1 MNSLEVAFCDGHS
14 DHGERLET
22 RLATAVSTSL
32 QHAYAK
38 GFPLHTLAEGL
49 TRDLC
54 KAHGSLRHY
63 GVRGVSRTFEDVV
76 AALSP
81 PAESTI
87 LPAKPEERPTHI
99 GPIEYVRADVPE
111 SSAQDEA
118 ADDEA
123 EGIPVK
129 HYTRL
134 MRDLVSQPTSV
145 RPSGKSTTTGEQG
158 IAYILSHDFPR
169 PFGLSE
175 AKQSLLRA
183 LKDAETPTD
192 FVIALASH
200 GKSCSTLRS
209 DVLTTVGNED
219 HAKAM
224 TRWLVAPD
232 GVKSF
237 DEFLNETLMAEMA
250 NAGAVMFIPAMD
262 AVPSIAAM
270 PGLESPIGSVSTL
283 DSEDE
288 GSDPPDSGGDSE
300 EESDYGDDV
309 AGETHWA
316 LNEYG
321 TAFWENTSLRHHMV
335 AHPAGRVGARDASY
349 LEQIPCSIRDLSKIL
364 DDLAVLWDRSQSGLL
379 SYQTTDMN
387 EAETK
392 KYSDDRVAAMES
404 GQDAWAEI
412 MGEVGKARHRALSS
426 VDALLRAANAP
437 GTELEKFTTVMPSVH
452 DQDSDRHETVASY
465 LSGVA
470 AKLLNG
476 WRVAKKVRLNKIGGT
491 SGTMRTSHGDEGV
504 TKRTRSESPGEPVQ
518 EEHDAKRSR
527 V

>member
-1 MNSLEVAFCDGHS
+1 MNTLKVAFCDGHS
-14 DHGERLET
+14 DHGERLGT

-32 QHAYAK
+32 QHAYAN

-54 KAHGSLRHY
+54 KAHGSLRHH
-63 GVRGVSRTFEDVV
+63 GVRGVSQTFEDVV

-81 PAESTI
+81 PGESTI

-129 HYTRL
+129 HSTRL
-134 MRDLVSQPTSV
+134 MRDLVNQPTSV
-145 RPSGKSTTTGEQG
+145 RRFRESTTTGEPG

-192 FVIALASH
+192 FFIALSSH
-200 GKSCSTLRS
+200 GKSCITLRS

-262 AVPSIAAM
+262 AVPSIAAV

-309 AGETHWA
+309 AGETHRSD
-316 LNEYG
+316 NGDG
-321 TAFWENTSLRHHMV
+321 TAFGGDTSLWDHMV

-349 LEQIPCSIRDLSKIL
+349 LEHIPCSI
-364 DDLAVLWDRSQSGLL
+364 
-379 SYQTTDMN
+379 
-387 EAETK
+387 
-392 KYSDDRVAAMES
+392 
-404 GQDAWAEI
+404 
-412 MGEVGKARHRALSS
+412 
-426 VDALLRAANAP
+426 
-437 GTELEKFTTVMPSVH
+437 
-452 DQDSDRHETVASY
+452 
-465 LSGVA
+465 
-470 AKLLNG
+470 
-476 WRVAKKVRLNKIGGT
+476 
-491 SGTMRTSHGDEGV
+491 
-504 TKRTRSESPGEPVQ
+504 
-518 EEHDAKRSR
+518 
-527 V
+527 